1 MNKTFYE
8 HKSTQVP
15 EFLNARYKLMKN
27 LVCIH
32 GKYTGAKKSKVK
44 KKILILKVFPSAKFE
59 TDILL
64 KYLSSQRFNKYKCP
78 KSCKCQ
84 KMQVPKKLQLPKV
97 ENIKSEKKY
106 FPY

>member
-1 MNKTFYE
+1 M
-8 HKSTQVP
+8 
-15 EFLNARYKLMKN
+15 
-27 LVCIH
+27 
-32 GKYTGAKKSKVK
+32 KKSRMYTWKIHRSQKIKSK
-44 KKILILKVFPSAKFE
+44 KKLLILKVFPSAKFE

-64 KYLSSQRFNKYKCP
+64 NYLSSQRFNKYKCP

-84 KMQVPKKLQLPKV
+84 KMQVPKKLQVQKV